1 VEAHAETAPKTPAT
15 GYRSLL
21 GSRAWRRRQ
30 MPIALAWV
38 LTLVLFAIVS
48 ARSPGFASSSNIE
61 SVIQQAGI
69 VGIIAIGQTLVI
81 LTGGIDLSIPG
92 MMSVA
97 GVVLAREASTNGD
110 LWRPVLIVLLIA
122 LVVGLINGVAVGIF
136 RAPAIIVTLGMNGVL
151 SGALLVVVQGGTG
164 RSSGAIPSGVRDA
177 AIGQLGPIPAMAL
190 IWIVLTVIVT
200 LVLSRTSYG
209 KRIYAI
215 GNNAVAARVSGVNVP
230 LTLVSLYMIS
240 AVTAALGGFLLAG
253 YLNQSYPSMGS
264 PYLFTGIAAALV
276 GGASILGGSGNYLGT
291 VAGALTLTI
300 LNGLL
305 AILNLGPEMVRILY
319 GAVIFLTV
327 LASTYFSNRGGR
339 RSRE

>member
-1 VEAHAETAPKTPAT
+1 VEAHAETMGQAPA
-15 GYRSLL
+15 GYQSLFSNRS
-21 GSRAWRRRQ
+21 WRRRQ
-30 MPIALAWV
+30 LPIALAWL
-38 LTLVLFAIVS
+38 LTVVLFVIVS
-48 ARSPGFASSSNIE
+48 IRSPGFASSGNIE
-61 SVIQQAGI
+61 SVLQQAGI
-69 VGIIAIGQTLVI
+69 IGIIAIGQTLVI

-97 GVVLAREASTNGD
+97 GVVLARESSTNSE
-110 LWRPVLIVLLIA
+110 LWRPLLIVLVIA
-122 LVVGLINGVAVGIF
+122 LIVGLINGAAVGIF

-177 AIGQLGPIPAMAL
+177 AIGHIGFLPAMAV
-190 IWIVLTVIVT
+190 IWLVLTVIVT

-230 LTLVSLYMIS
+230 LTLISLYMIS
-240 AVTAALGGFLLAG
+240 AVTAAMGGFLLAG
-253 YLNQSYPSMGS
+253 YLNQSYPSMGN

-327 LASTYFSNRGGR
+327 LTSTYFSTRTGR
-339 RSRE
+339 RARQA